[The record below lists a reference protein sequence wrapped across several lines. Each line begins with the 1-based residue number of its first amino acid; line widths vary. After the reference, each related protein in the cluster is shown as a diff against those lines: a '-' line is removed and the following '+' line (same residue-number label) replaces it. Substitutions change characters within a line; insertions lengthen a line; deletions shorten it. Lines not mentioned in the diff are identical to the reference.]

1 MPFSTASFDQ
11 FTDEY
16 LTAFAAAAR
25 ALDRQALAR
34 IMTTLDEA
42 RSRGADVYVAGNGGS
57 AAIANHFEC
66 DATKGTHGRGEALR
80 TRSLAAN
87 TSILTALAND
97 IGYETVF
104 EKQIEYFGRP
114 GDVVVLVSSSGNS
127 PNVVRACEIAKVRKM
142 TTVGLVG
149 FKGGALKT
157 LCDVVLHVPVDN
169 YGIVEDLHQAA
180 VHLITQY
187 LRARWA

>member
-127 PNVVRACEIAKVRKM
+127 PNVV